1 METYKTSVLVVGG
14 GPSGL
19 AAAVSCSRL
28 GIKTTLIERFGIVGG
43 NLTLG
48 HVAPIMGDVSHGTIV
63 DEVINLLNLKWD
75 VAHDIEKTKI
85 ALSNWL
91 ANEKVDLF
99 LQTVAIGTIMEGN
112 TIKGVIANNPSW

>member
-48 HVAPIMGDVSHGTIV
+48 HVA
-63 DEVINLLNLKWD
+63 LLW
-75 VAHDIEKTKI
+75 
-85 ALSNWL
+85 
-91 ANEKVDLF
+91 
-99 LQTVAIGTIMEGN
+99 GC
-112 TIKGVIANNPSW
+112 